1 MAVVRVLTWIL
12 VPRYPL
18 MAGVSWQNSPT
29 AHFMVRLFKHTLAA
43 FLIVVASVLLIV
55 MLPLLLLTYAIYS
68 AVLYVVV
75 WLAWCTR
82 NRNVLLVYS
91 NSPNWQNYIETELI
105 PRLPENT
112 IVLNWSE
119 RRSWPRFSLQVWVF
133 RHFGG
138 SREFNPMVLVFKPFH
153 WTRDFRFWQ
162 AFRSYKHGK
171 TDLLLETQDR
181 LTQYMNRVGVR
192 AS

>member
-1 MAVVRVLTWIL
+1 
-12 VPRYPL
+12 
-18 MAGVSWQNSPT
+18 
-29 AHFMVRLFKHTLAA
+29 MVRLFKQTLTAC
-43 FLIVVASVLLIV
+43 LIVVASVLLIG
-55 MLPLLLLTYAIYS
+55 MLPLLLLTYAAYS

-82 NRNVLLVYS
+82 SRNVLLVYS
-91 NSPNWQNYIETELI
+91 NSPNWQDYVETELI
-105 PRLPENT
+105 PQLPENT

-119 RRSWPRFSLQVWVF
+119 RRSWPKLSLPVLVF

-138 SREFNPMVLVFKPFH
+138 SREFNPIVLVFKPFH
-153 WTRDFRFWQ
+153 WTRTFRFWQ
-162 AFRSYKHGK
+162 AFRAYKHGK
-171 TDLLLETQDR
+171 PDLLFETQDR